1 MDGIVGVRSYVREA
15 GGGGGGS
22 GGTRVSVVVGGL
34 LEGPDG
40 LPGNG
45 GISIGVGFRDVR
57 GER

>member
-15 GGGGGGS
+15 GGGGSGS
-22 GGTRVSVVVGGL
+22 GGTGVSVGIGGS

-40 LPGNG
+40 LPGGNS
-45 GISIGVGFRDVR
+45 ISIGVGFRDVR